1 MEFVDV
7 DRGRYQEGRCI
18 ADVGVWG
25 FAPEIGPRSSVD
37 GDRLLIGHGGWKS
50 ARDLVFRYGSDG
62 RHME

>member
-1 MEFVDV
+1 MKSVDI

-18 ADVGVWG
+18 ADVSDRG

-37 GDRLLIGHGGWKS
+37 SDLVIGHGGWKV
-50 ARDLVFRYGSDG
+50 ARDLVFRNGSDG